1 MKLKHVLA
9 SAVALLC
16 SVATWA
22 QVDVTASYIG
32 DLNAYVHG
40 GWEGSCGNNHAES
53 AGIGWWNTQKGLSG
67 GHSFRNLESWCPNV
81 GSAGVMIGRTMVLP
95 AGNYTLSFEAY
106 GATTENAVDK
116 TVPAAGDIKAF
127 FSGSDTKHDVTN
139 TVRDDATYHPVSYT
153 FDVAT
158 DNTVYTFGVEKM
170 NDGSR
175 ANWARVR
182 NVVLTLNSTNVT
194 PVANNDVSTFT
205 YSGTQTW
212 HTNTWSTE
220 GQRDG
225 TRFHVP
231 FHELWV
237 KRDGGTLA
245 DATIKASYNPT
256 QTGVYKVSAWV
267 RALNETGGAVSGAKI
282 FVGDTEADACAGSAI
297 TNGRLG
303 TFTAMADG
311 VAGTPFEYGF
321 KLESA
326 AINWLSFKNVT
337 ITYLGSLPQAEIDAL
352 LAQVPT
358 GKMAASVK
366 AELDTRVAA
375 LENNK
380 SVANY
385 NNLASYIA
393 TANASVNDYA
403 ALATAISN
411 AEAYNT
417 YKPVF
422 SASEPAYQAAIAAA
436 QGVYDEGTVT
446 DCSAAI
452 TALTAAIQAANV
464 NDYNIYTNDY
474 NYSYATLLDTDMRNW
489 TTSDWGMMTADQHW
503 NGQNAQSYYEQTS
516 AEYGQNSWSHSGTE
530 TVTLPAGN
538 YVMGIICRADARL
551 APTMSVT
558 VGESDPVT
566 TTLTHKGASGKGVTT
581 EGVASFDTG
590 EFANTNGRGWE
601 YRFLAFKVPNNDTEV
616 TITVSASASVK
627 NAWVSLTNP
636 LLKGDVSPNQ
646 VVLNQIANLLTTL
659 KGYESQIH
667 ASTYNTFSTDIAN
680 GEAATLDTQNL
691 EDIANALRADIAKAS
706 ALVAHSTAIV
716 NNKGD
721 ITSLINGTFESNTD
735 GWTGGSHVTNLGRS
749 WRGTGNNKFYERKDN
764 GALSYTLANM
774 PAGTYKVVAAARTY
788 NDVTGDGTHTP
799 TFGTITAEIA
809 GTTGTSIEGVG
820 DRPED
825 GRSEIN
831 TNGVEMPY
839 SSLGG
844 FTSGPTG
851 HNWRWITATGTLAD
865 DGDLVINF
873 NCVGTYWMAI
883 DDVHLY
889 CTKLDGTSYTR
900 TVGDGK
906 GTINTSNSVVT
917 ADIIMDNPN
926 TILRSTGIVTTAA
939 GQNLNNNQYLS
950 NRITKL
956 VLYDGYDF
964 TYSGD
969 AYGLDNGA
977 TLYRNI
983 PANTWCT
990 LVVPFYP
997 SNLDT
1002 KLVPS
1007 ELSAE
1012 GVLSFTDAQ
1021 TNNMND
1027 APMLVKSNDGVTAIT
1042 GSRNGTTGIAKGN
1055 MTSGKGAT
1063 MNGTYS
1069 AIIND
1074 VPMGS
1079 YVVARKDGVDA
1090 LYKVNSDVSLAP
1102 FRAYFTVDAGAGV
1115 KANII
1120 TLNLDGTETAI
1131 ECIDNVQ
1138 TTKGNDVIYN
1148 LAGQRL
1154 SKMQKGVN
1162 IVNGKKIFVK

>member
-1 MKLKHVLA
+1 M
-9 SAVALLC
+9 
-16 SVATWA
+16 
-22 QVDVTASYIG
+22 
-32 DLNAYVHG
+32 
-40 GWEGSCGNNHAES
+40 
-53 AGIGWWNTQKGLSG
+53 
-67 GHSFRNLESWCPNV
+67 
-81 GSAGVMIGRTMVLP
+81 GRTMVLP
-95 AGNYTLSFEAY
+95 EGRYTLSFEAFACN
-106 GATTENAVDK
+106 ATNSVESGTMPNAGDAVAFLTGEENIDITNTA
-116 TVPAAGDIKAF
+116 AAGD
-127 FSGSDTKHDVTN
+127 
-139 TVRDDATYHPVSYT
+139 ATFHRVSFT
-153 FDVAT
+153 FDVTTANTAYEFGIKKLT
-158 DNTVYTFGVEKM
+158 DESKVDWCQIK
-170 NDGSR
+170 
-175 ANWARVR
+175 
-182 NVVLTLNSTNVT
+182 NVTLTLNSTNVT

-205 YSGTQTW
+205 YSGKQTW

-245 DATIKASYNPT
+245 DATIKASYTPT

-267 RALNETGGAVSGAKI
+267 RALNEAGGAVSGAKI

-558 VGESDPVT
+558 VGESDPIT
-566 TTLTHKGASGKGVTT
+566 TTLTHKGNSGKGVTT
-581 EGVASFDTG
+581 EGVASFDAG

-601 YRFLAFKVPNNDTEV
+601 YRFLAFNVPNNDTEV

-636 LLKGDVSPNQ
+636 LLKGDVSLNQ

-659 KGYESQIH
+659 KDYENQIH

-680 GEAATLDTQNL
+680 GEAATLDTPNL

-716 NNKGD
+716 DNKGD

-774 PAGTYKVVAAARTY
+774 PAGTYKVVAAARSYIGGKLKAQVAGGEDGAELTG
-788 NDVTGDGTHTP
+788 TGDKAP
-799 TFGTITAEIA
+799 AA
-809 GTTGTSIEGVG
+809 GTM
-820 DRPED
+820 
-825 GRSEIN
+825 EIN

-844 FTSGPTG
+844 FTTVPEG
-851 HNWRWITATGTLAD
+851 HNWHWITATGTLAE
-865 DGDLVINF
+865 DGGLVINF
-873 NCVGTYWMAI
+873 NTTGNGWMAI

-889 CTKLDGTSYTR
+889 CTELDGKSYTMTLDNITANR
-900 TVGDGK
+900 TIENRDDK
-906 GTINTSNSVVT
+906 SVVT
-917 ADIIMDNPN
+917 CDIKTTNPN
-926 TILRSTGIVTTAA
+926 VILRSAGGGNITTAA
-939 GQNLNNNQYLS
+939 GQSMNNLMYKTNGSCY
-950 NRITKL
+950 IDKL
-956 VLYDGYDF
+956 VLYDGFEYTDYVEKPGYYCYD
-964 TYSGD
+964 
-969 AYGLDNGA
+969 A
-977 TLYRNI
+977 TFYRNI
-983 PANTWCT
+983 PENTWCS
-990 LVVPFYP
+990 LMIPFWPNTALTKMYP
-997 SNLDT
+997 SSFDGET
-1002 KLVPS
+1002 
-1007 ELSAE
+1007 
-1012 GVLSFTDAQ
+1012 GVLSFSDVT
-1021 TNNMND
+1021 TTTCWNNE
-1027 APMLVKSNDGVTAIT
+1027 PMLVKSASALTAIT
-1042 GSRNGTTGIAKGN
+1042 GKRQGNTKGDASGIGYGDETDGYNTVVA
-1055 MTSGKGAT
+1055 GALT
-1063 MNGTYS
+1063 MKGTYAKIDDIS
-1069 AIIND
+1069 SLGGTN
-1074 VPMGS
+1074 
-1079 YVVARKDGVDA
+1079 YVLGTDNK
-1090 LYKVNSDVSLAP
+1090 LYKVDSTVSLAP
-1102 FRAYFTVDAGAGV
+1102 FRAYFTVPDAGV

-1138 TTKGNDVIYN
+1138 TTKGNGVIYN